1 LLTTVCQLKLGGGGG
16 DAIEVAVAEMAK
28 VVTIAIVQ
36 FRACFFMIISSS

>member
-1 LLTTVCQLKLGGGGG
+1 LLTTVCQLKLGGSG

-36 FRACFFMIISSS
+36 FRACLFMIVSSS